1 MKKIQHHADI
11 CVVGAGLAGMCAAL
25 GAARHGSKVILV
37 NDRPVLGGNCS
48 SEIRMWPLGAHG
60 SGTRETGI
68 FEEIVLENM
77 RRNPFRTYPIWDSV
91 LYDIVTRQEGLTLIL
106 NCSIQ
111 DAEVKETKEG
121 HQILSV
127 TGWQLTTYQYHTIT
141 ADIFLDCSG
150 DSILAELTGAR
161 FRKGREARSEFME
174 EAAPLEADTQTMG
187 NSCMLQARETDQKVE
202 YIAPFFARDI
212 SEQDLTGRNH
222 NMKDLRGNN
231 FWWLELG
238 GDRDTLN
245 DCESIRDDLVALS
258 YGTWDHIKNKEGHE
272 ADHWDLDFA
281 GWLPGKRESR
291 RYEGPHILTQN
302 EVAAGGKFDDIVAY
316 GGWKID
322 DHPPKGFNNF
332 AVPTRYYDCPS
343 PFGIPYRC
351 LYSVNVKNLMFAGR
365 NISVTHA
372 AMAASRVMATCAILG
387 QAAGTAAYLAHH
399 YGMLPGELYSLSGP
413 EKDYIHE
420 LQQLLML
427 DDCWLPGLKR
437 EIADICRKAEL
448 SIEIP
453 EDQRGDQQCIL
464 SGNESDPEVFRNG
477 LDRPENGE
485 DNGCVIPLGAKVT
498 YTLEEKTMVHTVRLI
513 LDSDLDRETV
523 KGGDPSIKD
532 CPTICNRPYHMPP
545 FEFPT
550 TMLDEFQLLG
560 DGELLCHIAG
570 NRQRHLTISVDKP
583 LKTLSLIPIR
593 TTDKEEKEKRVHIF
607 SFDFS

>member
-1 MKKIQHHADI
+1 MKQIQHHADI
-11 CVVGAGLAGMCAAL
+11 CVIGAGLAGMCAAIA
-25 GAARHGSKVILV
+25 AARHGSSVILV

-60 SGTRETGI
+60 SNTRETGI

-91 LYDIVTRQEGLTLIL
+91 LYDIVHKQENLTLIL

-111 DAEVKETKEG
+111 NADVMEAQEG
-121 HQILSV
+121 NRIRSV

-150 DSILAELTGAR
+150 DSILAELSGAR
-161 FRKGREARSEFME
+161 FRKGREAREEYQE
-174 EAAPLEADTQTMG
+174 EAAPLTADTQTMG
-187 NSCMLQARETDQKVE
+187 NSCMLQARETEQKVT
-202 YIAPFFARDI
+202 YIAPSFVRDI
-212 SEQDLTGRNH
+212 TEQDLTGRNH

-245 DCESIRDDLVALS
+245 DCEAIRDDLVALS
-258 YGTWDHIKNKEGHE
+258 YGTWDHIKNKEGHD
-272 ADHWDLDFA
+272 ADNWDLEFA

-302 EVAAGGKFDDIVAY
+302 EVADGGKFDDIIAY

-332 AVPTRYYDCPS
+332 GVPTRYFDCPS

-387 QAAGTAAYLAHH
+387 QAAGTAAFLAQQ
-399 YGMLPGELYSLSGP
+399 YQMDPGELYSQSADG
-413 EKDYIHE
+413 KNYIAE
-420 LQQLLML
+420 LQQFLME

-437 EIADICRKAEL
+437 EISEKCRQADLIIEMPKSDSEMQERLSRDAE
-448 SIEIP
+448 
-453 EDQRGDQQCIL
+453 IL
-464 SGNESDPEVFRNG
+464 RNG
-477 LDRPENGE
+477 LDRPEGGE
-485 DNGCVIPLGAKVT
+485 DNGILIPLRAKVT
-498 YTLEEKTMVHTVRLI
+498 YTMKEQTIVHRVRLI

-523 KGGDPSIKD
+523 KGGDPSVKD

-550 TMLDEFQLLG
+550 TMLDEFELWG
-560 DGELLCHIAG
+560 DGELLCHCKG
-570 NRQRHLTISVDKP
+570 NRQRHLSISIEKP
-583 LKTLSLIPIR
+583 LRTLSLIPIR
-593 TTDKEEKEKRVHIF
+593 TTDNEENVDQVHIF